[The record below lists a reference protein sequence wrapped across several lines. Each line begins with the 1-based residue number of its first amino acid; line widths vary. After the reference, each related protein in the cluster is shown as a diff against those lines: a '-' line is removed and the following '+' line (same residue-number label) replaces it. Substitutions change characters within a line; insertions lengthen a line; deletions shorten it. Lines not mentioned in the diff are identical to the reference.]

1 MPLLQLSQV
10 SLAYG
15 HVPLLDHVDLV
26 IEPGERIGLIGR
38 NGTGKSS
45 LLKLMDGAAAA
56 DDGKIWRA
64 PALKLASVPQEPLFQ
79 PGLSVFEAVAEGL
92 GEGTQLLI
100 DYHAVAHAMTEAH
113 DAGAAADPAL
123 MERLHEL
130 QEALDASDGWSLE
143 HKVAN
148 TLSRLQLDADR
159 LVSDLSG
166 GLKKRVAL
174 ARALVLAPDLL
185 LLDEPTNHLDV
196 AAIEWLEQ
204 MLQSYSGSV
213 LLVTHDRRFLDNVAT
228 RIIELDRG
236 HLASYAGNFSAYQQE
251 KAAALETEAVHSR
264 KFDKFLAQEE
274 VWIRQGIQARRTRN
288 EGRVRRLEALRLER
302 SARRERVGK
311 VALAVDEGE
320 RSGKLVVELREA
332 GKRYGDKPVVQDF
345 SCRILRGDKVGLIG
359 PNGSGKTTL
368 LKLILGEIQP
378 DEGQVRLGTKLD
390 FAYFDQFR
398 AVLDEEATLADTIS
412 VGGDFVEINGARK
425 HVISYLGDF
434 LFPPER
440 ARAPVKSLSGGE
452 RNRLLLARLFSR
464 PANVLVLDEPTND
477 LDIETLELLEE
488 LLQDYSGTLFL
499 VSHDRAFLDNVVTQT
514 IASEGEGV
522 WKEYAGGY
530 SDWQRVK
537 TSAKPVAG
545 LARRGQKSDG
555 RTRKAT
561 PGPVPAKAG
570 LSFKEERELT
580 ELQIKIDVLE
590 TEQKQ
595 ISAALADAALY
606 RDQPEQVR
614 RLNLRFAALE
624 AELAAALARWEQLEA
639 KR

>member
-1 MPLLQLSQV
+1 MPLIQLAQV
-10 SLAYG
+10 FLAYG

-38 NGTGKSS
+38 NGSGKSS
-45 LLKLMDGAAAA
+45 LLKLIEGVAAA
-56 DDGKIWRA
+56 DEGKIWRA
-64 PALKLASVPQEPLFQ
+64 PELKLASVPQEPAFQ
-79 PGLSVFEAVAEGL
+79 PGLSVFDAVAEGL
-92 GEGTQLLI
+92 GKGTRLLI
-100 DYHAVAHAMTEAH
+100 DYHAAAHALAEAH
-113 DAGAAADPAL
+113 DARAAADTAL
-123 MERLHEL
+123 MERLHQL

-143 HKVAN
+143 HKVAS
-148 TLSRLQLDADR
+148 TLSRLELDADR

-204 MLQSYSGSV
+204 MLLSFSGSV
-213 LLVTHDRRFLDNVAT
+213 VFVTHDRRFLDNVAT

-236 HLASYAGNFSAYQQE
+236 HLCSYQGNFSAYQQE

-274 VWIRQGIQARRTRN
+274 VWIRKGVEARRTRN
-288 EGRVRRLEALRLER
+288 EGRVRRLEALRLAR
-302 SARRERVGK
+302 SARRARVGK

-320 RSGKLVVELREA
+320 RSGKLVVEFRKA
-332 GKRYGDKPVVQDF
+332 GKHYDGKPVVQNF

-368 LKLILGEIQP
+368 LKLILGELQP

-488 LLQDYSGTLFL
+488 LLQDYTGTLFL
-499 VSHDRAFLDNVVTQT
+499 VSHDREFLDNVVTQT
-514 IASEGEGV
+514 IATEGEGM

-537 TSAKPVAG
+537 SLSKSEAAS
-545 LARRGQKSDG
+545 ARRGQKTDG
-555 RTRKAT
+555 RANRTSS
-561 PGPVPAKAG
+561 GPVPAKAR
-570 LSFKEERELT
+570 LSFKEERELA
-580 ELQIKIDVLE
+580 ELQAKIDVLE
-590 TEQKQ
+590 KEQSQ
-595 ISAALADAALY
+595 ITAALANAVLY
-606 RDQPEQVR
+606 RDQPEQVKQ
-614 RLNLRFAALE
+614 LNLRFAALE
-624 AELAAALARWEQLEA
+624 AELAWALSRWEQLEA